1 MVGWSALCSR
11 GPLLTLGSPRYPAPS
26 QLDKHNVRDYFRK
39 MSLTNPFGD
48 FEVTDPQAMRALAH
62 PVRLGVLSHLQRHG
76 PATATQLAD
85 VVGASPSVTSWHLRH
100 LAKFGLVKD
109 WDGGTDARERWWQ
122 AAARGFRFELPAGP
136 EGTAAFRQL
145 SGQLF
150 DTALMQARH
159 WITEVE
165 PHLEPGWLAHA
176 GVSNTG
182 LVVTEEELAQ
192 IEKGIDEVLAPFVT
206 RAGTEGNAEARGVR
220 LLRFFMPAAGPE
232 SGSE

>member
-1 MVGWSALCSR
+1 V
-11 GPLLTLGSPRYPAPS
+11 GSPSYPALL

-62 PVRLGVLSHLQRHG
+62 PVRLGALSHLQRHG
-76 PATATQLAD
+76 PATATQLAE

-109 WDGGTDARERWWQ
+109 WDGGTDGRERWWQ
-122 AAARGFRFELPAGP
+122 AAARGFRFELPTGP
-136 EGTAAFRQL
+136 EGAAAFREL
-145 SGQLF
+145 SAQLF
-150 DTALMQARH
+150 DAALTQARR

-165 PHLEPGWLAHA
+165 PHLEPGWLAHS
-176 GVSNTG
+176 GVSNTR
-182 LVVTEEELAQ
+182 LVVTEQELAQ
-192 IEKGIDEVLAPFVT
+192 IEKGIDQLLAPFVT
-206 RAGTEGNAEARGVR
+206 RVAAEGSAKARGVR
-220 LLRFFMPAAGPE
+220 LLRFFMPDVGPE